1 MNTVLIT
8 GANRGLGFE
17 FTKQYAND
25 GWKVIACCRNP
36 EQADELQEI
45 AGENSAVTVE
55 RLDVNDFAQIDE
67 LGEKYRGQP
76 IDVLLNNAGIIG
88 PFPID
93 ENIKRQH
100 FGSME
105 YDVWADVLRTNTFAP
120 VRMAE
125 VFLEN
130 VAASNQKKIVTI
142 SSTVGS
148 ITEMAIPALAY
159 ASSKSALN
167 RVMTI
172 IAGLLKEREVIVA
185 MYCPGYVKTR
195 MDAYGYATVE
205 IPESIALLRPMIA
218 DLTLEDTGSFTGHDG
233 RTIGW

>member
-25 GWKVIACCRNP
+25 GWKVIACCRHP
-36 EQADELQEI
+36 EQADELQ
-45 AGENSAVTVE
+45 ALAAENSAVIVE

-76 IDVLLNNAGIIG
+76 IDVLLNNAGVIG

-93 ENIKRQH
+93 DNIKRQH

-120 VRMAE
+120 VKMAE
-125 VFLEN
+125 P
-130 VAASNQKKIVTI
+130 K
-142 SSTVGS
+142 
-148 ITEMAIPALAY
+148 
-159 ASSKSALN
+159 ASSLA
-167 RVMTI
+167 I
-172 IAGLLKEREVIVA
+172 ISTSMPFATLAFAGLAGEKSELGSFAISA
-185 MYCPGYVKTR
+185 FSL
-195 MDAYGYATVE
+195 A
-205 IPESIALLRPMIA
+205 SIASL
-218 DLTLEDTGSFTGHDG
+218 
-233 RTIGW
+233 